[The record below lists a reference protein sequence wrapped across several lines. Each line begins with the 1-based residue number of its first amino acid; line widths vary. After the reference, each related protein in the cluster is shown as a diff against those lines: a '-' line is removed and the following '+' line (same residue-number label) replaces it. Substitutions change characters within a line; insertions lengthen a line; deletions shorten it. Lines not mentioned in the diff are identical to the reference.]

1 MKEAYT
7 KLSTLIMSSFNLE
20 KLTLKIVNSLRF
32 RLNNYC
38 YRLESFLFQK
48 YLKEADVANAD
59 VIFTFT
65 KKKELRA
72 LYNLASACPH
82 NAVALEIGSYLGAS
96 SCYLAAGLARVNG
109 HLFCVDTWQNETMP
123 EGERDTFVEFQK
135 NTNGVR
141 HLLTTIRKR
150 SDEIAEGEIQLPLNL
165 VFIDGDHSYAAVKND
180 FDCVQKWLAE
190 DGIIAFHDFSC
201 PAFEGVSR
209 VIGEALAS
217 GKWMIAGQVDTL
229 VWIKPA
235 IWQKPIWLTDISTV
249 QSAPNVY

>member
-1 MKEAYT
+1 MNEVNAKI
-7 KLSTLIMSSFNLE
+7 STLIMSNFNLN
-20 KLTLKIVNSLRF
+20 KLTMRVVNSLLF
-32 RLNNYC
+32 RLKNFC

-48 YLKEADVANAD
+48 YLQEADAANAD
-59 VIFTFT
+59 AIFTFT
-65 KKKELRA
+65 NKRELRA
-72 LYNLASACPH
+72 LYNLASACPD

-135 NTNGVR
+135 NTNGVKHR
-141 HLLTTIRKR
+141 LTTIRKK

-165 VFIDGDHSYAAVKND
+165 VFIDADHSYAAVKSD
-180 FDCVQKWLAE
+180 FCCVQQWLAE
-190 DGIIAFHDFSC
+190 DGIIAFHDFSS

-235 IWQKPIWLTDISTV
+235 IWQKPIWLTDISSV
-249 QSAPNVY
+249 QSAPEVY